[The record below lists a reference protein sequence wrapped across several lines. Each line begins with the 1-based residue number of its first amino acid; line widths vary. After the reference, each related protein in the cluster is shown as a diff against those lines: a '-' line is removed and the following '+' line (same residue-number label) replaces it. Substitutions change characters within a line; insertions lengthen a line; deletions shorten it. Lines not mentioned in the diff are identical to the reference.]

1 MTKTGIDCISY
12 YVPRLFLDIKTL
24 ALARGIEPDK
34 LTKGLGLTAMALTD
48 TDEDT
53 ATMAAEAA
61 LRLIEDNGID
71 PRTVGRLYLGTE
83 SALDSAKP
91 TATYVSAILEEALE
105 KKYGV
110 RCLKNCDVLDMTF
123 ACVGAVDALH
133 NSLEW
138 VRGGKDRKAIVIAA
152 DFAKYA
158 LASAGEYTQGAGAVA
173 MLVSQEPRLFS
184 VGEDFGVG
192 MHSEGDFYK
201 PHHAFDKK
209 VLLAAVLRAAGLD
222 ADEKAVDG
230 TLSNLSDDGFWGHAD
245 TKVLIH
251 RDEPVFDGPMS
262 NDCYCERITEAL
274 ADFSAHRGLDV
285 LSDWDYLAF
294 HQPYAYQGRR
304 MIVRNWVE
312 WMTEKGRLG
321 EIEQQT
327 GVKLAETK
335 PSDFY
340 KTAAKTPLYREFV
353 AQRIERGERASTLI
367 GNMYTAS
374 IFMSV
379 ISLVRSLYEEGT
391 DAAGKTIG
399 CLSYGSGSKSKVFAL
414 TVEKDWKDRISKC
427 DVFSELKDRISVD
440 FDTYEALHSGRR
452 ENPVA
457 GGRRIALDSIGDT
470 PTTEGLRKY
479 KVGK

>member
-1 MTKTGIDCISY
+1 MTKTGIDCIAY

-48 TDEDT
+48 TDQDT

-61 LRLIEDNGID
+61 LRLIEDNDID

-91 TATYVSAILEEALE
+91 TATYVSAIIEEALAD
-105 KKYGV
+105 KYGA
-110 RCLKNCDVLDMTF
+110 RSLKNCDVLDMTF

-138 VRGGKDRKAIVIAA
+138 VRGGKNRKAIVIAA

-173 MLVSQEPRLFS
+173 MLVSLEPRLFS
-184 VGEDFGVG
+184 VEEEFGVG

-209 VLLAAVLRAAGLD
+209 ALLAAALRAGGLD
-222 ADEKAVDG
+222 ADGKAVDRA
-230 TLSNLSDDGFWGHAD
+230 LSNLAGDGFWGHAD
-245 TKVLIH
+245 AKVLLH

-274 ADFSAHRGLDV
+274 ADFSVRRPLDV

-312 WMTEKGRLG
+312 WMTEKGRLA
-321 EIEQQT
+321 EIEEQAEL
-327 GVKLAETK
+327 KLAATD

-340 KTAAKTPLYREFV
+340 KATAKTPLYREFV
-353 AQRIERGERASTLI
+353 TQRIERGERASTLI

-374 IFMSV
+374 IFMSLV
-379 ISLVRSLYEEGT
+379 SLMRSLYEEGA

-399 CLSYGSGSKSKVFAL
+399 CFSYGSGSKSKVFVL
-414 TVEKDWKDRISKC
+414 NVEAGWKDVISQC
-427 DVFSELKDRISVD
+427 GVFSELKSRTGID
-440 FDTYEALHSGRR
+440 FETYEALHSGRR
-452 ENPVA
+452 DRPVT
-457 GGRRIALDSIGDT
+457 GEKRIVLDSIGDT
-470 PTTEGLRKY
+470 PTTEGLRRY
-479 KVGK
+479 KIKK